1 MNSFGARFGKLI
13 LEKRGIEGLSQDA
26 LAAKSELSKARISEL
41 ETGKIAKPQA
51 KTVDKLCVAL
61 NISREERDACYS
73 ASGPRLPPPLLEN
86 IALRFG
92 LSNPEVSEDEL
103 QSFLREKASEY
114 YAMQRRLS
122 EIDMAAG
129 ESASFLA
136 AAKAALEL
144 GNFELADASL
154 AEAEN
159 TYLKSITL
167 PALNKHYDIRLE
179 RGHAALLAGEIEKA
193 ALHWESAVNYFG
205 PFDVGMEAERRHD
218 YCTGLRA
225 YGYRYKNSDALY
237 AAEKSLIKNLAVW
250 TKEKNLERW
259 CRTKVALGGTQ
270 WRLSH
275 YDDAKNYREHIDKAK
290 SLFEEVAS
298 ETSKEKLSLLYSAAI
313 SNIANIYSDTE
324 FAISPD
330 EYASNLKRSL
340 SLQLSALEC
349 SSQTDQPDE
358 WGILQHNIGL
368 TYIYLFGNDDRTS
381 IDLIDAAIRHLEL
394 SFDVR
399 KPTTALQYW
408 VASCRSLGEALIDR
422 SLCPSNSQS
431 CFDLE
436 RASQLL
442 SEAESAISEL
452 EHPNQWAE
460 LQTQIQ
466 RCSKK

>member
-13 LEKRGIEGLSQDA
+13 REKRGIEGFSQDA
-26 LAAKSELSKARISEL
+26 LAAKSELTKARISEL
-41 ETGKIAKPQA
+41 ETGRIAKPQA

-73 ASGPRLPPPLLEN
+73 SSGPRLPPPLLEN

-103 QSFLREKASEY
+103 QSFLREKANEY
-114 YAMQRRLS
+114 YAMQQRLS
-122 EIDMAAG
+122 AMDTAAG
-129 ESASFLA
+129 ETASFLG
-136 AAKAALEL
+136 AAKAALER

-159 TYLKSITL
+159 TYLMSITL

-193 ALHWESAVNYFG
+193 AQHWESAVNYFG
-205 PFDVGMEAERRHD
+205 PFDAEMEAERRHN
-218 YCTGLRA
+218 YCTSLRA

-237 AAEKSLIKNLAVW
+237 AAEKGLVKNLAVW
-250 TKEKNLERW
+250 TREKNLERW

-270 WRLSH
+270 WRLSQ
-275 YDDAKNYREHIDKAK
+275 YDDVKNYRRHIDEAM
-290 SLFEEVAS
+290 SLFDEVAS
-298 ETSKEKLSLLYSAAI
+298 KTSNTNLSFWYSAAI
-313 SNIANIYSDTE
+313 SNIANIYSDAE
-324 FAISPD
+324 FAISDD
-330 EYASNLKRSL
+330 EYASNLEKSL
-340 SLQLSALEC
+340 SLQLLALEC

-368 TYIYLFGNDDRTS
+368 TYIHLFGDGNRTS

-399 KPTTALQYW
+399 KPATALQYW
-408 VASCRSLGEALIDR
+408 IASCRSLGEALIER

-431 CFDLE
+431 GLDLE
-436 RASQLL
+436 RASRIL
-442 SEAESAISEL
+442 SKAESAISEL
-452 EHPNQWAE
+452 DHPNQWAE